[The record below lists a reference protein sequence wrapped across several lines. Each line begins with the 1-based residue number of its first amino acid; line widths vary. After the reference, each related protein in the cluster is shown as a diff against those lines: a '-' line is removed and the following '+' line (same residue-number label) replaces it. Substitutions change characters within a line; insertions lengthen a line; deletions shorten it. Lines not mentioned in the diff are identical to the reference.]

1 MKLLIRS
8 FFLLTILAYLS
19 CEKSLLG
26 EGLLSEDDKI
36 RGTFTD
42 TVKVVTETATDPFL
56 RSDRI
61 LQNLLGSMNDPIFG
75 KTSAGM
81 VVEFGLPIIGFP
93 DTIGGYQF
101 DSVVLNLQL
110 TGYYG
115 DTTIPQSFIVYKV
128 LEPFDKKQTYF
139 SNLNPNIDMVEV
151 GRIDNVLF
159 KPNSKTIINGQ
170 PSDVKRLR
178 IKLSDSFGTSLV
190 DKLKTDDLSSNEKFE
205 KFLPGLY
212 VVPDTTSFG
221 GCIASFNL
229 NTLVSN
235 MSLYYKNSNG
245 NNLLSAFTSFIT
257 GFNIST
263 YRHNYSGTPVLNTL
277 NNPELAKEISYVQGA
292 SGVKTKV
299 TFPHLSSLKNKGI
312 LKAEIEVTEI
322 YDNSRNTFL
331 PLSRILAVRVDGAS
345 SVNLRDYTFFG
356 ENHFN
361 GFGID
366 TVDLDGNKIRK
377 YKINITDYFKN
388 LLLDKFVNDGIFITS
403 YIAQE
408 KSGGEVNSNIYTPAR
423 TIIGGSNHP
432 EESYR
437 LKLLLRYTDLNE

>member
-1 MKLLIRS
+1 
-8 FFLLTILAYLS
+8 
-19 CEKSLLG
+19 
-26 EGLLSEDDKI
+26 LSEDDKI

-42 TVKVVTETATDPFL
+42 TAKIVTETVTDPFL
-56 RSDRI
+56 RSDRL
-61 LQNLLGSMNDPIFG
+61 LQNLLGSMDDPIFG
-75 KTSAGM
+75 KTTAGM

-110 TGYYG
+110 SGFYG
-115 DTTIPQSFIVYKV
+115 DTTIPQSFIVYRV
-128 LEPFDKKQTYF
+128 LQPFDKNQTYF
-139 SNLNPNIDMVEV
+139 SNLNPNIGMVEV

-159 KPNSKTIINGQ
+159 KPNSKTIINGE
-170 PSDVKRLR
+170 PSDIKRLR
-178 IKLSDSFGTSLV
+178 IKLSDLFGASLV
-190 DKLKTDDLSSNEKFE
+190 THLKTEAMASNANFE

-212 VVPDTTSFG
+212 IVPDTTSFG
-221 GCIASFNL
+221 GCVASFNL
-229 NTLVSN
+229 NTLISN
-235 MSLYYKNSNG
+235 LSLYYKNSSG
-245 NNLLSAFTSFIT
+245 NSLLSAFTSFIT

-263 YRHNYSGTPVLNTL
+263 FRHNYTGTQVSNTL
-277 NNPELAKEISYVQGA
+277 NNPELSEEISYIQGA

-299 TFPHLSSLKNKGI
+299 TFPNLNSLKNKGI

-322 YDNSRNTFL
+322 YEDSRNTFL
-331 PLSRILAVRVDGAS
+331 PLSRLLAVRVDGAS
-345 SVNLRDYTFFG
+345 SANLRDYTFFG
-356 ENHFN
+356 ENHFD
-361 GFGID
+361 GFGRD

-388 LLLDKFVNDGIFITS
+388 LLLDNFVNDGIFITS

-432 EESYR
+432 EEAYR
-437 LKLLLRYTDLNE
+437 TKLLLRYTNLNE